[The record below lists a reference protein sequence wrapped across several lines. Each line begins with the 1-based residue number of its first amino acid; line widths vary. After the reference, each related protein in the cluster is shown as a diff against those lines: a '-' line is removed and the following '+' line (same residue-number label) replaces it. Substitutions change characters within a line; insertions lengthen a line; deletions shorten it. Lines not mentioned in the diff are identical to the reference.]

1 MDMNLGGP
9 VWHASVAGSL
19 IKAVLWQ
26 EAERQLAG
34 VGDTLLGEWRET
46 GTRAVHLRRRLS
58 EREQRAVGPVVDIR
72 RSDEARLRAARLGA
86 RLSMAPPEV
95 LAEEIGQEA

>member
-19 IKAVLWQ
+19 IKAVLWR

-34 VGDTLLGEWRET
+34 VGDALSGEWRET
-46 GTRAVHLRRRLS
+46 GSKAVHLRRRLG

-72 RSDEARLRAARLGA
+72 GSDEARMRAMRLPSALLRL
-86 RLSMAPPEV
+86 APPEV
-95 LAEEIGQEA
+95 LAEEVGG